1 MPKTLILKDVPDE
14 LYERLKLSA
23 QMRRR
28 SMSSEAIVCLA
39 AALLPGK
46 LTPTE
51 RLARARALR
60 AELQNGEFRGRDI
73 DAAKREGRA

>member
-1 MPKTLILKDVPDE
+1 MPKTLILKDVPDD

-23 QMRRR
+23 QMHRR

-46 LTPTE
+46 LVPTE

-60 AELQNGEFRGRDI
+60 ADLQYGEYRGRDI
-73 DAAKREGRA
+73 DAAKRVGRA